1 LELVAV
7 ETENGP
13 DLQKRGAHGPDT
25 VSAAVVHGPETG
37 SLKDAIR
44 FAFVMSRGKPLT
56 TGELMNCCYPASV
69 LFGGKSWYRQ
79 NVRRAALKLAV
90 PCGRSHK
97 RGRPI
102 LWAPRDPI
110 RETPFDGLFNR
121 L

>member
-1 LELVAV
+1 
-7 ETENGP
+7 
-13 DLQKRGAHGPDT
+13 
-25 VSAAVVHGPETG
+25 
-37 SLKDAIR
+37 
-44 FAFVMSRGKPLT
+44 MSRGKPLT

-69 LFGGKSWYRQ
+69 LFGDKSWYRQ
-79 NVRRAALKLAV
+79 NVRRTALKLAV

>member
-1 LELVAV
+1 MARIGR
-7 ETENGP
+7 NA
-13 DLQKRGAHGPDT
+13 AHMARIRSRRRPFTAPRQGR
-25 VSAAVVHGPETG
+25 
-37 SLKDAIR
+37 LKDTIR

-69 LFGGKSWYRQ
+69 LFGDKSWYRQ